1 MNCWPHW
8 KRPPIS
14 SQNLIASPAAP
25 APSSAGGRHNWC
37 RRRPRR
43 YVASGSS
50 GRQWGRSGRV
60 AGRGPRGSRDN
71 ELQCSAAAA
80 KRAAPRRPLPQQQRL
95 GLVAASQAAAG
106 VGSVPAYALSTAPAP
121 SPAAPLRRLHSAWH
135 RRSSAPI
142 SLPDNEHCCWRL

>member
-1 MNCWPHW
+1 LEETADFITKFNC
-8 KRPPIS
+8 
-14 SQNLIASPAAP
+14 
-25 APSSAGGRHNWC
+25 
-37 RRRPRR
+37 
-43 YVASGSS
+43 
-50 GRQWGRSGRV
+50 V
-60 AGRGPRGSRDN
+60 AGRPCTVIGRRPPQLVPASPQTIRRKRKQRPRGSRDN